1 MLLKTKLDVDMRLK
15 QPSSGCTIQTGSV
28 EINSSDS
35 QEVVIMN
42 ARVRLPILLAALCLL
57 PASAIPQ
64 GLGSGASVSSNP
76 AAVPMLGDSSRY
88 NFLSWTVSGRV
99 TTLRG
104 DPVSGARV
112 VVVPTNT
119 SSESRSLLTNLQGEF
134 VTEYSLNV
142 DLVRELVVDVMVT
155 KKGFLRAHTIV
166 DFGDA
171 GRTWLIPVTLR
182 QPEEDPDL
190 LSQADLISGLAPQ
203 LKKLKASDGL
213 SAAGEKDYARGA
225 AEFLESNKPDRALP
239 YFTKVTHRDVTCL
252 QCRTML
258 ALAQLDSGDW
268 DGAQRNLVEVVTKI
282 QADTSLGRPEPLVAL
297 GVMQSWQYRPKNAAA
312 YFVEALKYGPQDVL
326 ALQELGRSQLL
337 IQNWGAADEYLGKA
351 LSAGAKPEVR
361 LLYIEAL
368 LGASQFQAAN
378 TEMARYLNGRDVKTM
393 PLRVRQLWAEVE
405 NRKKI
410 EATYAKAKSAQRLD
424 YLRHPPLDLEG
435 LVPATDQKDL
445 DSILKAVGQNVAE
458 SFAKLPNTSSLEEI
472 HQEKLVRK
480 QKVGAT
486 LDQKFRYLCFTPDE
500 DFGPGFNE
508 YRADLSGLEAAP
520 KGLGDG
526 FMLTSGFASAALVF
540 HPMYQ
545 PQADFRYI
553 GRQKVNGR
561 DTYLVA
567 FAQQPAKARLNG
579 TFKSG
584 GVSLT
589 TFTQGLAW
597 IDSHND
603 QIIRLRTDLLRPLQE
618 VNLEGQTTE
627 IAFSEVHFKGMEE
640 GFWVPQNVSVTV
652 DWNGKHLRNEHHYSE
667 YKLFQV
673 EATEKHGKPKE
684 VSQTPK

>member
-1 MLLKTKLDVDMRLK
+1 M
-15 QPSSGCTIQTGSV
+15 
-28 EINSSDS
+28 
-35 QEVVIMN
+35 MN
-42 ARVRLPILLAALCLL
+42 ARLRVVVLWAAVCLS
-57 PASAIPQ
+57 PAPLIAQ
-64 GLGSGASVSSNP
+64 NMGVLSGATVGTLD
-76 AAVPMLGDSSRY
+76 ASRLTH
-88 NFLSWTVSGRV
+88 NHWILTGKV

-104 DPVSGARV
+104 DPISGAKVDVQPLSASGR
-112 VVVPTNT
+112 
-119 SSESRSLLTNLQGEF
+119 SRSLTTDLQGRF
-134 VTEYSLNV
+134 QTEYSFNA
-142 DLVRELVVDVMVT
+142 ELVKELSVTLTVT
-155 KKGFLRAHTIV
+155 KKGFLKAHETI
-166 DFGDA
+166 DLGDSSKA
-171 GRTWLIPVTLR
+171 GGISITVTLR
-182 QPEEDPDL
+182 EPEEDSEL
-190 LSQADLISGLAPQ
+190 LSQADLISRLAPR
-203 LKKLKASDGL
+203 LKKLGASDGL
-213 SAAGEKDYARGA
+213 SAAEEKDYARGVG
-225 AEFLESNKPDRALP
+225 EFLVLKRPDRALP
-239 YFTKVTHRDVTCL
+239 FFTKVTRRDASCMA
-252 QCRTML
+252 CRTML
-258 ALAQLDSGDW
+258 ALAELDSGDW
-268 DGAQRNLVEVVTKI
+268 DGAYHNLAEFFNKML
-282 QADTSLGRPEPLVAL
+282 ADRSLGRPEPLLAL
-297 GVMQSWQYRPKNAAA
+297 GVMESWRREPKKAAG
-312 YFVEALKYGPQDVL
+312 YFVEALKYTPQDPL

-337 IQNWGAADEYLGKA
+337 IRNWGAADEYLGKA
-351 LSAGAKPEVR
+351 LSAGAKPEIR

-378 TEMARYLNGRDVKTM
+378 TEMARYLDGRDVKTM
-393 PLRVRQLWAEVE
+393 PLHVRQLWAEVE

-424 YLRHPPLDLEG
+424 YLRHPPLDLDG
-435 LVPATDQKDL
+435 LTPATDQKEL

-480 QKVGAT
+480 RKVGAT

-508 YRADLSGLEAAP
+508 YRADLSGMEAAP
-520 KGLGDG
+520 KGLGEG

-597 IDSHND
+597 IDSHNY
-603 QIIRLRTDLLRPLQE
+603 QIIRLRTDLLRPLPE

-627 IAFSEVHFKGMEE
+627 IAFNEVHFKGMEE
-640 GFWVPQNVSVTV
+640 GFWVPQKVSVTV

-673 EATEKHGKPKE
+673 EATEKQGKPKQ
-684 VSQTPK
+684 VSQSPK